1 MYSQTNCMALL
12 GMEGVLIH
20 VECDSSNGL
29 PEMFMVGYLG
39 AEVRE
44 AKDRVRTAMKNTG
57 FQMPPRRITVNLA
70 PADIRKEGTSFD
82 LAIAAAMLNSAEL
95 VDLNDRLA
103 ETVFLGELGL
113 DGRLVPING
122 ILTMVGAAKE
132 LGFRTCVVPAEN
144 AAEGALVEGIRV
156 IGLESLEQL
165 PLLAEGHLAAAP
177 CRVRELLQEEAAREQ
192 VDFSEVNGQKTMRRA
207 AEIAAAGRHNLL
219 MIGSPG
225 SGKTM
230 VARRIPTI
238 LPRLSLEEAL
248 EVSRIYS
255 VCGLLSQEK
264 PLILTRPFRSPHHT
278 VSSFALVGGGRVP
291 KPGEISLADHG
302 VLFLDELPEFQK
314 TALEAL
320 RQPLEDGEVTV
331 SRAAATATYPAR
343 FLLVAAMN
351 PCPCGNRGSR
361 LKPCTCTQA
370 QIRRYAGRISG
381 PLLDR
386 IDLHIEMTE
395 VGYREITDR
404 HPAEASETIR
414 ARVGAAREIQRA
426 RFINDGI
433 RTNAEMR
440 GELIRRY
447 CNPAGE
453 SEKLLRDAFKKLQ
466 LSARAYQRVL
476 KVART
481 IADLEGAETIRP
493 EHYAEA
499 IQYRSMSVLS
509 DL

>member
-320 RQPLEDGEVTV
+320 RQPLEDREVSIARV
-331 SRAAATATYPAR
+331 QGSFRFPADVM
-343 FLLVAAMN
+343 LVAAMN
-351 PCPCGNRGSR
+351 PCRCGYYPDRNRCHCSDAEVNNY
-361 LKPCTCTQA
+361 LK
-370 QIRRYAGRISG
+370 RISR

-386 IDLHIEMTE
+386 MDLCVEAPPVGYIDLVRKGQNESSADI
-395 VGYREITDR
+395 RE
-404 HPAEASETIR
+404 
-414 ARVGAAREIQRA
+414 RVEAARSRQAA
-426 RFINDGI
+426 RFQGTKILFNSRMSG
-433 RTNAEMR
+433 REVKQ
-440 GELIRRY
+440 Y
-447 CNPAGE
+447 CRVSRE
-453 SEKLLRDAFKKLQ
+453 QEAFLKKVFEQ
-466 LSARAYQRVL
+466 KGLSARAYHRIL

-481 IADLEGAETIRP
+481 IADLRDAE
-493 EHYAEA
+493 EL
-499 IQYRSMSVLS
+499 SLS
-509 DL
+509 DLAEAVSFRGPEEKFWR